1 MSVLPRCQRRPTGDG
16 NVMNA
21 KEGGL
26 LRWHWLWVVLAALAM
41 FPCSPVPKAAG
52 AQTENIDLVKT
63 WTGDYDGMV
72 KRRRVRVLVVP
83 NKMYYFVDL
92 GQQRGVYVD
101 LFREFEK
108 YINRQVKTGPRTI
121 RVIFV
126 PVSRDQL
133 LPFLMEGR
141 GDIAAANLTI
151 TAERKKQVDFS
162 DPMLSGV
169 KEIVVTGPSAE
180 AVNTLDDLSGR
191 EIHLRP
197 SSSYYEH
204 VLQLNKTFAKQGQKP
219 IEIVPASEFLE
230 DSDLLEMVNA
240 GLIPMVVVDDHKA
253 RFWGGVFEKITLHP
267 DIAVHEGGDIAWAFR
282 PKSPKLAEMVNKFVK
297 GHKKGTLMGNMLFKR
312 YLKNNKWAR
321 SALNPDELVKFQ
333 TVVDLFKK
341 YADRY
346 DFDYLMTGALA
357 YQESQLDN
365 SKRSHNG
372 AVGIMQVLPSTAA
385 DKNVDIKD
393 VSKLENNIHAGHKY
407 LRFLQDRYFDDPAID
422 PLDRYLF
429 SFAAYNAGPAKVASL
444 RKEAEKRGLDPN
456 VWFQNVEVVAAEK
469 IGRETVQYVSNIY
482 KYYISYKYARRWL
495 EERNKAVESTL

>member
-1 MSVLPRCQRRPTGDG
+1 MEVWPRCRERRTGDG
-16 NVMNA
+16 NGMNA
-21 KEGGL
+21 KGRRRSL
-26 LRWHWLWVVLAALAM
+26 KLWSWIVLAAFGV
-41 FPCSPVPKAAG
+41 FPCSPALNPAM

-72 KRRRVRVLVVP
+72 ERRRVRVLVVP
-83 NKMYYFVDL
+83 NKMYYFIGM
-92 GQQRGVYVD
+92 GQQRGVYVE

-108 YINRQVKTGPRTI
+108 YINRKVKTGPRTI
-121 RVIFV
+121 RVVFV
-126 PVSRDQL
+126 PVSREQL
-133 LPFLMEGR
+133 LPYLLEGR

-151 TAERKKQVDFS
+151 TAERKKEVEFS

-169 KEIVVTGPSAE
+169 KEIVVTGPTAE

-219 IEIVPASEFLE
+219 IDILPASEFLE

-240 GLIPMVVVDDHKA
+240 GLIPLVVVDDHKA
-253 RFWGGVFEKITLHP
+253 RFWGEVFEKITLHP

-282 PKSPKLAEMVNKFVK
+282 PKSPKLAAMVNAFVK

-312 YLKNNKWAR
+312 YLKDNKWAR
-321 SALNPDELVKFQ
+321 SALNPEELAKFQ
-333 TVVDLFKK
+333 AVVDLFKK

-365 SKRSHNG
+365 NKRSHNG

-385 DKNVDIKD
+385 DKNVGIKD
-393 VSKLENNIHAGHKY
+393 VAKLENNIHAGHKY

-482 KYYISYKYARRWL
+482 KYYISYKFSREWL
-495 EERNKAVESTL
+495 EERNKAVESTS